1 MSNVENVQ
9 FLFKLSGKCDVEKNS
24 SGMYLKIWN
33 YGNLFCYQGWDR
45 VSYNFNARRRKTFTM
60 PITQYVSAIN
70 NYNSNHHDNHYRPA
84 LVISL
89 SNNNVAIVTASS
101 FSIGPYSRTNSNETL
116 RIKIEENYQRHNNDK
131 HMKLNKNNS
140 LDDALKYSH
149 SVKMN
154 FLFSEFSYYHLN
166 FNNYLSSKEIPFK
179 KSDLYKG
186 WLYPLFSELDHPYGK
201 GIINYNYL
209 FQDKGKIQLTK
220 SGFKVV
226 ISNPSHIVEY
236 QGWNQFSFQDNYS
249 LNRKLNVISASDFML
264 LMHRSEKITVEKYG
278 APPDMYAFQPT
289 TFLEIENMDG
299 SEKHDIVA
307 VLKSFELMS
316 NFGDTNLEI
325 EFSILQVSTIG
336 LGRQSI
342 TQLDSDKEYL
352 IRMDIDASDE
362 TATAS
367 TSPDDFIGLKQNKT
381 TETPVGFFDSL
392 SLNDYKNYTKEPNY
406 YIENPIAVPEEWLT
420 AHMDGTPS
428 ASELCC
434 LTILF
439 NQTLDVLDRNIADG
453 MSLTTA
459 ARTANASF
467 EKNFNNLYNTWGDIE
482 DGKKGC
488 PNASKVAI
496 SKVADLQCPTEPKK
510 PKLSQCDWLRS
521 HGGLSDE
528 QRKKLCPTDQDK
540 IDADL
545 DTFGKSWYNT
555 VLMLV
560 ETAIIF
566 GVLKYGKQFVTS
578 FRNKAESGESIAGDI
593 ESLYF
598 EGRMAAE
605 KIEMI
610 EKSSG
615 MKEYQEMMEGA
626 NSAAARA
633 EAKAKLEALEAKPP
647 LSEAEAEAAGLEA
660 SRSALNKTEAEMT
673 EASEAAQKASLEAQQ
688 AGATPEEAT
697 QAGYEAAGEKLG
709 VSASDYAQAI
719 QTGEAA
725 RLQALEVTP
734 PLTTEQANAAGE
746 AAASAARKDFL
757 TNYKSVDGKSAGEIT
772 ETAANGFQR
781 SMRTRMRELSTD
793 NSGVQFQAEKMT
805 SEIGS
810 SVSKASADADRISS
824 DWANAQSNTR
834 AAREALNAA
843 ADEDAVEAAT
853 AALEAAQAAEAAA
866 AAEAAEALGGAMGR
880 FIE

>member
-9 FLFKLSGKCDVEKNS
+9 FLFKLSGKCDVEKSS
-24 SGMYLKIWN
+24 SGTYLKIWN

-70 NYNSNHHDNHYRPA
+70 NYNFNHPDNHYRPA

-101 FSIGPYSRTNSNETL
+101 FSIEPYSRTNSNETL
-116 RIKIEENYQRHNNDK
+116 RIKIEENYERLNSDK
-131 HMKLNKNNS
+131 NMKLNKNNS

-154 FLFSEFSYYHLN
+154 FLFSEFSYHHLN

-179 KSDLYKG
+179 KSELYKG
-186 WLYPLFSELDHPYGK
+186 WLYPLYSELDHPYGK
-201 GIINYNYL
+201 NIINYNYL

-220 SGFKVV
+220 TGFKVI

-236 QGWNQFSFQDNYS
+236 QGWNQFSFQNNYS

-278 APPDMYAFQPT
+278 APPSMYAFQPT

-299 SEKHDIVA
+299 SHKHDIVA

-316 NFGDTNLEI
+316 NFGDANLEI
-325 EFSILQVSTIG
+325 EFSILQVSTKG
-336 LGRQSI
+336 LGRQSF
-342 TQLDSDKEYL
+342 TQFDFDKEYF
-352 IRMDIDASDE
+352 IRMDIDASDQ

-367 TSPDDFIGLKQNKT
+367 TSPDDFIGLKINT
-381 TETPVGFFDSL
+381 TTDTPVEFFENMSY
-392 SLNDYKNYTKEPNY
+392 SDYFAYRHEPNY
-406 YIENPIAVPEEWLT
+406 YIENPIAVPKEWLN
-420 AHMDGTPS
+420 AHMEGSPS

-439 NQTLDVLDRNIADG
+439 NETLDAYDQNIASG
-453 MSLTTA
+453 QSFATALNSANSYFKNKFQSLN
-459 ARTANASF
+459 NA
-467 EKNFNNLYNTWGDIE
+467 WGDIK
-482 DGKKGC
+482 DGKEGC
-488 PNASKVAI
+488 PNKSNVEITKVP
-496 SKVADLQCPTEPKK
+496 DLTCPKEPEK
-510 PKLSQCDWLRS
+510 PKQTQCDFLKS
-521 HGGLSDE
+521 HGALTDE
-528 QRKKLCPTDQDK
+528 LRKKLCPTTQDK
-540 IDADL
+540 IDQDL
-545 DTFGKSWYNT
+545 INYGHSWYGT
-555 VLMLV
+555 VNMLV
-560 ETAIIF
+560 EAAVVM
-566 GVLKYGKQFVTS
+566 GVWKGIVMLYRKFKGNS
-578 FRNKAESGESIAGDI
+578 NLGESVGSDL
-593 ESLYF
+593 ETLYY

-626 NSAAARA
+626 NSAAVQA
-633 EAKAKLEALEAKPP
+633 EAKAKLEALQGKPP

-673 EASEAAQKASLEAQQ
+673 EASEAAQQARLKAQQ
-688 AGATPEEAT
+688 SGATPEEAT

-725 RLQALEVTP
+725 RLQALEGTP

-757 TNYKSVDGKSAGEIT
+757 TNFKSVDGKSAGEIT
-772 ETAANGFQR
+772 ETAANGFQT
-781 SMRTRMRELSTD
+781 SMRKGLRELSTD

-805 SEIGS
+805 NEIGV
-810 SVSKASADADRISS
+810 SVSKASADADAINS
-824 DWANAQSNTR
+824 DFAVAQANTASAR
-834 AAREALNAA
+834 AALNAA
-843 ADEDAVEAAT
+843 ADEDAAA
-853 AALEAAQAAEAAA
+853 AAAQALEAAEAAEAAA
-866 AAEAAEALGGAMGR
+866 AANAAEAFGGAMTR